1 MDTMKSRKTMNTMKG
16 YIIALLLVLIVS
28 ACGKM
33 PINGDLDGRWQI
45 MKIAYAS
52 GEEEM
57 PERAYY
63 SVALH
68 TINLMKVGVSNQ
80 TGNMEYTGDSLF
92 VVMPVSK
99 VEDLL
104 PFGMNGTEQRFGV
117 KELTSKHLVLQS
129 DYARLEFRKF

>member
-1 MDTMKSRKTMNTMKG
+1 MDTMKR
-16 YIIALLLVLIVS
+16 YIIGALLLLMAG

-45 MKIAYAS
+45 MKIEYAS
-52 GEEEM
+52 GEEEV

-68 TINLMKVGVSNQ
+68 TINLMKVDVGNQ

-92 VVMPVSK
+92 VVMPISK
-99 VEDLL
+99 VKDLL

-117 KELTSKHLVLQS
+117 KELTSKYLVLQS

>member
-1 MDTMKSRKTMNTMKG
+1 MDTMKRYM
-16 YIIALLLVLIVS
+16 IAILLMLIVG

-45 MKIAYAS
+45 MKIEYAS
-52 GEEEM
+52 GEEET

-68 TINLMKVGVSNQ
+68 TINLMQVGVTSQ

-92 VVMPVSK
+92 VEMPISK
-99 VEDLL
+99 IENLL

-117 KELTSKHLVLQS
+117 KELTSKQLVLQS

>member
-1 MDTMKSRKTMNTMKG
+1 MDTMKR
-16 YIIALLLVLIVS
+16 YIIGALLLLMAS

-45 MKIAYAS
+45 MKIEYAS
-52 GEEEM
+52 GEEEV

-92 VVMPVSK
+92 VVMPISK
-99 VEDLL
+99 VEVLL

-117 KELTSKHLVLQS
+117 KELTSNHLVLQS

>member
-1 MDTMKSRKTMNTMKG
+1 MDTMKKG
-16 YIIALLLVLIVS
+16 IFFTLLILFIS

-45 MKIAYAS
+45 MKIEYAS
-52 GEEEM
+52 GEEET

-68 TINLMKVGVSNQ
+68 TINLMQVGVSNQ

-92 VVMPVSK
+92 VTMPIST

-104 PFGMNGTEQRFGV
+104 PFGMNGTELRFGV

>member
-1 MDTMKSRKTMNTMKG
+1 MDTMKR
-16 YIIALLLVLIVS
+16 YIIVLLILIVS

-33 PINGDLDGRWQI
+33 PINGDLDGCWQI
-45 MKIAYAS
+45 MKIEYAS
-52 GEEEM
+52 GEEET

-63 SVALH
+63 NVALH
-68 TINLMKVGVSNQ
+68 TINLMQVGVTSQ

-92 VVMPVSK
+92 VEMPVST

-104 PFGMNGTEQRFGV
+104 PFGMNDTKQRFGI

-129 DYARLEFRKF
+129 EYARLEFRKF

>member
-1 MDTMKSRKTMNTMKG
+1 MDTMKR
-16 YIIALLLVLIVS
+16 YIMGALLLLMAG

-45 MKIAYAS
+45 MKIEYAS
-52 GEEEM
+52 GEEEV

-68 TINLMKVGVSNQ
+68 TINLMKVDVSNQ

-92 VVMPVSK
+92 VVMPISK

-117 KELTSKHLVLQS
+117 KELTSKYLVLQS

>member
-1 MDTMKSRKTMNTMKG
+1 MKR
-16 YIIALLLVLIVS
+16 YIIGALLLLMAG

-52 GEEEM
+52 GEEEN

-68 TINLMKVGVSNQ
+68 TINLMKV
-80 TGNMEYTGDSLF
+80 D
-92 VVMPVSK
+92 
-99 VEDLL
+99 
-104 PFGMNGTEQRFGV
+104 GMNGTEQRFGV

>member
-1 MDTMKSRKTMNTMKG
+1 MDTMNR
-16 YIIALLLVLIVS
+16 YIIAVLLILIVS
-28 ACGKM
+28 ACGKT

-45 MKIAYAS
+45 MKIEYAS
-52 GEEEM
+52 GEEET

-68 TINLMKVGVSNQ
+68 TINLMQVGVTSQ

-92 VVMPVSK
+92 VEMPVSK
-99 VEDLL
+99 IEDLL
-104 PFGMNGTEQRFGV
+104 PFGMNDTKQRFGV
-117 KELTSKHLVLQS
+117 KELTSKHLILQS

>member
-1 MDTMKSRKTMNTMKG
+1 MKRYM
-16 YIIALLLVLIVS
+16 IAILLMLIVG

-45 MKIAYAS
+45 MKIEYAS
-52 GEEEM
+52 GEEET

-68 TINLMKVGVSNQ
+68 TINLMQVGVTSQ
-80 TGNMEYTGDSLF
+80 TGNMVYTGDSLF
-92 VVMPVSK
+92 VEMPISK
-99 VEDLL
+99 IENLL

-117 KELTSKHLVLQS
+117 KELTSKQLVLQS

>member
-1 MDTMKSRKTMNTMKG
+1 MDTMKR
-16 YIIALLLVLIVS
+16 YIIAVLLILIVS
-28 ACGKM
+28 ACGKT

-45 MKIAYAS
+45 MKIEYAS
-52 GEEEM
+52 GEEET

-68 TINLMKVGVSNQ
+68 TINLMQVGVTSQ

-92 VVMPVSK
+92 VEMPVSK
-99 VEDLL
+99 VKDLL
-104 PFGMNGTEQRFGV
+104 PFGMNDTKQRFGV

>member
-1 MDTMKSRKTMNTMKG
+1 MDTMKR
-16 YIIALLLVLIVS
+16 YIIAVLLMLIVS

-45 MKIAYAS
+45 MKIEYVS
-52 GEEEM
+52 GEEET

-68 TINLMKVGVSNQ
+68 TINLMQVGVTSQ

-92 VVMPVSK
+92 VEMPVSK
-99 VEDLL
+99 IEDLL
-104 PFGMNGTEQRFGV
+104 PFGMNDTKQRFGV

>member
-1 MDTMKSRKTMNTMKG
+1 MKR
-16 YIIALLLVLIVS
+16 YIIAVLLMLIVS

-45 MKIAYAS
+45 MKIEYVS
-52 GEEEM
+52 GEEET

-68 TINLMKVGVSNQ
+68 TINLMQVGVTSQ

-92 VVMPVSK
+92 VEMPVSK
-99 VEDLL
+99 IEDLL
-104 PFGMNGTEQRFGV
+104 PFGMNDTKQRFGV

>member
-1 MDTMKSRKTMNTMKG
+1 MDTMKR
-16 YIIALLLVLIVS
+16 YIIGALLLLMAG

-45 MKIAYAS
+45 MKIEYAS

-68 TINLMKVGVSNQ
+68 TINLMKVDVTSQ

-92 VVMPVSK
+92 VVMPISK

-117 KELTSKHLVLQS
+117 KELTSKYLVLQS
-129 DYARLEFRKF
+129 DYVRLEFRKF

>member
-1 MDTMKSRKTMNTMKG
+1 MDTMKKG
-16 YIIALLLVLIVS
+16 VIFTLLILLIS

-45 MKIAYAS
+45 MKIEYAS
-52 GEEEM
+52 GEEET

-68 TINLMKVGVSNQ
+68 TINLIQVGVTKQ

-92 VVMPVSK
+92 VTMPIST

-117 KELTSKHLVLQS
+117 KELSSKHLVLQS

>member
-1 MDTMKSRKTMNTMKG
+1 MDTMKRYM
-16 YIIALLLVLIVS
+16 IAILLMLIVG

-45 MKIAYAS
+45 MKIEYAS
-52 GEEEM
+52 GEEET

-68 TINLMKVGVSNQ
+68 TINLMQVGVTSQ

-92 VVMPVSK
+92 VEMPISK
-99 VEDLL
+99 IENLL

-117 KELTSKHLVLQS
+117 KELTFKHLVLQS

>member
-1 MDTMKSRKTMNTMKG
+1 MDTMKR
-16 YIIALLLVLIVS
+16 YIIGALLLLMAS

-52 GEEEM
+52 GEEEN

-68 TINLMKVGVSNQ
+68 TINLMKVDVTSQ

-92 VVMPVSK
+92 VVMPISK

-129 DYARLEFRKF
+129 D

>member
-1 MDTMKSRKTMNTMKG
+1 MDTMKKG
-16 YIIALLLVLIVS
+16 VIFTLLILLIS

-45 MKIAYAS
+45 MKIEYAS
-52 GEEEM
+52 GEEET

-68 TINLMKVGVSNQ
+68 TINLMQVGVTKQ

-92 VVMPVSK
+92 VSMPIST

-117 KELTSKHLVLQS
+117 KELSSKHLVLQS

>member
-1 MDTMKSRKTMNTMKG
+1 MMTLINTMKR
-16 YIIALLLVLIVS
+16 YITAVLLVLIVS
-28 ACGKM
+28 SCGKM
-33 PINGDLDGRWQI
+33 PINRDLDGRWQI
-45 MKIAYAS
+45 MKIEYAS
-52 GEEEM
+52 GVEEA

-68 TINLMKVGVSNQ
+68 TINLMKVDVTSQ

-117 KELTSKHLVLQS
+117 KELTSKYLVLQS

>member
-1 MDTMKSRKTMNTMKG
+1 MSSMNMMKRD
-16 YIIALLLVLIVS
+16 IIAVLLTLIVS
-28 ACGKM
+28 SCGKM

-45 MKIAYAS
+45 MKIAYTS
-52 GEEEM
+52 GEEDT
-57 PERAYY
+57 PKRAYY

-68 TINLMKVGVSNQ
+68 TINLMKVDVSNQ

-92 VVMPVSK
+92 VVMPVSQ

-117 KELTSKHLVLQS
+117 KKLTSKHLVLQS
-129 DYARLEFRKF
+129 NYARLEFRKF

>member
-1 MDTMKSRKTMNTMKG
+1 MDTMKR
-16 YIIALLLVLIVS
+16 YIIGALLLLIAS

-45 MKIAYAS
+45 MKIEYAS

-68 TINLMKVGVSNQ
+68 TINLMKVDVTSQ

-117 KELTSKHLVLQS
+117 KELTSKYLVLQS

>member
-1 MDTMKSRKTMNTMKG
+1 MDTMKR
-16 YIIALLLVLIVS
+16 YIIAVLLILIVS
-28 ACGKM
+28 ACGKT

-45 MKIAYAS
+45 MKIEYAS
-52 GEEEM
+52 GEEET

-68 TINLMKVGVSNQ
+68 TINLMQVGVTSQ

-92 VVMPVSK
+92 VEMAVSK
-99 VEDLL
+99 IEDLL
-104 PFGMNGTEQRFGV
+104 PFGMNDTKQRFGV

>member
-1 MDTMKSRKTMNTMKG
+1 M
-16 YIIALLLVLIVS
+16 LIVS
-28 ACGKM
+28 ACGKT

-45 MKIAYAS
+45 MKIEYAS
-52 GEEEM
+52 GEEET

-68 TINLMKVGVSNQ
+68 TINLMQVDVTSQ

-92 VVMPVSK
+92 VEMPISK
-99 VEDLL
+99 IENLL

>member
-1 MDTMKSRKTMNTMKG
+1 MMTLINTKKR
-16 YIIALLLVLIVS
+16 YIVAVLLVLIVS
-28 ACGKM
+28 SCGKM
-33 PINGDLDGRWQI
+33 PINRDLDGRWQI

-68 TINLMKVGVSNQ
+68 TINLMKVDVTSQ

-92 VVMPVSK
+92 VVMSVSK
-99 VEDLL
+99 VKDLL

-117 KELTSKHLVLQS
+117 KELTSKYLVLQS

>member
-1 MDTMKSRKTMNTMKG
+1 MSSMNMMKRD
-16 YIIALLLVLIVS
+16 IIAVLLTLIVS
-28 ACGKM
+28 SCGKM

-52 GEEEM
+52 GEEENL
-57 PERAYY
+57 ERAYY

-68 TINLMKVGVSNQ
+68 TINLMKVDVTSQ

-104 PFGMNGTEQRFGV
+104 PFGMNGTEQRFGSV
-117 KELTSKHLVLQS
+117 GSIDGAGAPGFDRQGESRGY
-129 DYARLEFRKF
+129 DG

>member
-1 MDTMKSRKTMNTMKG
+1 MMTLINTKKR
-16 YIIALLLVLIVS
+16 YIVAVLLALIVS

-45 MKIAYAS
+45 MKIAYVS
-52 GEEEM
+52 GEEDM
-57 PERAYY
+57 PKRAYY

-68 TINLMKVGVSNQ
+68 TINLMQVVGTSQ

-92 VVMPVSK
+92 VVMPIST
-99 VEDLL
+99 VENLL

>member
-1 MDTMKSRKTMNTMKG
+1 MKR
-16 YIIALLLVLIVS
+16 YIIGALLLLMAS

-45 MKIAYAS
+45 MKIEYAS
-52 GEEEM
+52 GEEEV

-92 VVMPVSK
+92 VVMPISK

-117 KELTSKHLVLQS
+117 KELTSNHLVLQS
-129 DYARLEFRKF
+129 DYARLAFRKF

>member
-1 MDTMKSRKTMNTMKG
+1 MDTMKKG
-16 YIIALLLVLIVS
+16 IFFTLLILFIS

-45 MKIAYAS
+45 MKIEYAS
-52 GEEEM
+52 GEEET

-68 TINLMKVGVSNQ
+68 TINLMQVGVSNQ

-92 VVMPVSK
+92 VTMPIST

-104 PFGMNGTEQRFGV
+104 PFGMNGTEQHFGV

>member
-1 MDTMKSRKTMNTMKG
+1 MKR
-16 YIIALLLVLIVS
+16 YIIGALLLLMAS

-45 MKIAYAS
+45 MKIEYAS
-52 GEEEM
+52 GEEEV

-63 SVALH
+63 SVALN

-92 VVMPVSK
+92 VVMPISK

-117 KELTSKHLVLQS
+117 KELTSNHLVLQS

>member
-1 MDTMKSRKTMNTMKG
+1 MDTMKR
-16 YIIALLLVLIVS
+16 YIIGALLLLMAS

-45 MKIAYAS
+45 MKIEYAS
-52 GEEEM
+52 GEEEV

-92 VVMPVSK
+92 VVMPISK

-117 KELTSKHLVLQS
+117 KELTSNHLVLQS
-129 DYARLEFRKF
+129 DYARLEIRKF

>member
-1 MDTMKSRKTMNTMKG
+1 MKR
-16 YIIALLLVLIVS
+16 YIIAVLLILIVS
-28 ACGKM
+28 ACGKT

-45 MKIAYAS
+45 MKIEYAS
-52 GEEEM
+52 GEEET

-68 TINLMKVGVSNQ
+68 TINLMQVGVTSQ

-92 VVMPVSK
+92 VEMPVSK
-99 VEDLL
+99 IEDLL
-104 PFGMNGTEQRFGV
+104 PFGMNDTKQRFGI

>member
-1 MDTMKSRKTMNTMKG
+1 MDTMKR
-16 YIIALLLVLIVS
+16 YIIAVLLILIVS
-28 ACGKM
+28 ACGKT

-45 MKIAYAS
+45 MKIEYAS
-52 GEEEM
+52 GEEET

-68 TINLMKVGVSNQ
+68 TINLMQVGVTSQ

-92 VVMPVSK
+92 VEMPVSK
-99 VEDLL
+99 IENLL

>member
-1 MDTMKSRKTMNTMKG
+1 MKKG
-16 YIIALLLVLIVS
+16 VIFTLLILLIS

-45 MKIAYAS
+45 MKIEYAS
-52 GEEEM
+52 GEEET

-68 TINLMKVGVSNQ
+68 TINLMQVGVTKQ

-92 VVMPVSK
+92 VTMPIST

-117 KELTSKHLVLQS
+117 KELSSKHLVLQS

>member
-1 MDTMKSRKTMNTMKG
+1 M
-16 YIIALLLVLIVS
+16 AVLLTLIVS

-45 MKIAYAS
+45 MKIEYAS
-52 GEEEM
+52 GVEEA

-68 TINLMKVGVSNQ
+68 TINLMKVDVTSQ

-117 KELTSKHLVLQS
+117 KELTSKYLVLQS

>member
-1 MDTMKSRKTMNTMKG
+1 MDTMKR
-16 YIIALLLVLIVS
+16 YIIAVLLILIVS
-28 ACGKM
+28 ACGKT

-45 MKIAYAS
+45 MKIEYAS
-52 GEEEM
+52 GEEET

-68 TINLMKVGVSNQ
+68 TINLMQVGVTSQ

-92 VVMPVSK
+92 VEMPVSK
-99 VEDLL
+99 IEDLL
-104 PFGMNGTEQRFGV
+104 PFGMNDTKQRFGV
-117 KELTSKHLVLQS
+117 KELTSKHLVLKS

>member
-1 MDTMKSRKTMNTMKG
+1 MDTMKRYM
-16 YIIALLLVLIVS
+16 IAILLMLIVG

-45 MKIAYAS
+45 MKIEYAS
-52 GEEEM
+52 GEVET

-63 SVALH
+63 SVSLH
-68 TINLMKVGVSNQ
+68 TINLMQVGVTSQ

-92 VVMPVSK
+92 VEMPISK
-99 VEDLL
+99 IENLL

-117 KELTSKHLVLQS
+117 KELTSKQLVLQS